1 MSQDTYPRSPK
12 VLLGG
17 LAHLGRC
24 IDKIRLRHAGLIQG
38 YNYLTVG
45 FDKYLIDFL
54 GIDRRA
60 FEQRVLLG
68 GTDEELL
75 AWVMENGRRPSAQ
88 DVAQWSERL
97 LVSSPKDETA
107 QLRFEGRL
115 HEIATA
121 RGVPVSSLPL
131 VTTWADVIDLDENRL

>member
-1 MSQDTYPRSPK
+1 MRQNTYPRSPK
-12 VLLGG
+12 ALLGG

-54 GIDRRA
+54 GIDGKT

-75 AWVMENGRRPSAQ
+75 AWVMANGRRPSVQ
-88 DVAQWSERL
+88 EVAQWSERL
-97 LVSSPKDETA
+97 LASGPNDEAA
-107 QLRFEGRL
+107 QQRFECRL

-121 RGVPVSSLPL
+121 RGVSVSSLPL
-131 VTTWADVIDLDENRL
+131 VATWADVIDLDENRF

>member
-1 MSQDTYPRSPK
+1 MNHQIYPRSPK
-12 VLLGG
+12 ALLGG

-24 IDKIRLRHAGLIQG
+24 IDKIRLRHAGLIQD

-54 GIDRRA
+54 GIDGKA

-75 AWVMENGRRPSAQ
+75 AWVMANGCRPSAEE
-88 DVAQWSERL
+88 VAQWSERL
-97 LVSSPKDETA
+97 LASGPKDKAA
-107 QLRFEGRL
+107 QQRFEGRL

-121 RGVPVSSLPL
+121 RGVLISSLPP
-131 VTTWADVIDLDENRL
+131 VATWADVIDLDENRL

>member
-1 MSQDTYPRSPK
+1 MSQQGYPRSPK
-12 VLLGG
+12 ALLGG

-24 IDKIRLRHAGLIQG
+24 LDKIRLRHAGLIQG

-54 GIDRRA
+54 GIDGKA

-68 GTDEELL
+68 GPDEELL
-75 AWVMENGRRPSAQ
+75 AWVMANGRRPSAQ
-88 DVAQWSERL
+88 EVAQWSERL
-97 LVSSPKDETA
+97 LASGPNDKTA
-107 QLRFEGRL
+107 QQRFEGRL

-121 RGVPVSSLPL
+121 RGVQVSSLPL
-131 VTTWADVIDLDENRL
+131 VATWADLIDLDENRF